1 MSEESN
7 IEQPVKRTRTV
18 KPKVEPVTREE
29 YEKLK
34 ACIEKLA
41 VMTGQGN
48 ILNEFGLERWVPSKA
63 DTRRKW

>member
-1 MSEESN
+1 MSEEN
-7 IEQPVKRTRTV
+7 IEQPVKRTRAL
-18 KPKVEPVTREE
+18 KVESVTREE

-41 VMTGQGN
+41 VMSGQGN
-48 ILNEFGLERWVPSKA
+48 ILNEFGLERWIPSKA